1 MAGLGKEDNFSTSRS
16 LVTLS
21 SRQLGSTAC
30 CSAWSGEPEALLAR
44 SRHGSGRAGA
54 GNTPHRPCCLGGS
67 RLCRRAARRL
77 ARAAAPK
84 RGAEARRPRLHGIG
98 ARAHRT
104 ARAPSGGSAW
114 LAAGYAVGAAAVRVR
129 SWLGRWALDLGL

>member
-67 RLCRRAARRL
+67 RLCRGAKTWSRSEAPAPPRHRGSGAPHGSCAKRR
-77 ARAAAPK
+77 
-84 RGAEARRPRLHGIG
+84 
-98 ARAHRT
+98 
-104 ARAPSGGSAW
+104 
-114 LAAGYAVGAAAVRVR
+114 
-129 SWLGRWALDLGL
+129 